1 MYGGPSFQAV
11 DKQWTGYEFG
21 AYIASAFN
29 VVYAKID
36 PRGSGL
42 QVKYLFNTQVVRIID
57 ININISAVRYLT

>member
-42 QVKYLFNTQVVRIID
+42 QVYYIFYTMVKIID
-57 ININISAVRYLT
+57 INKNISA

>member
-42 QVKYLFNTQVVRIID
+42 QVKYLFSTQVVKFID
-57 ININISAVRYLT
+57 INRNISAVRYLT